1 MNRVGL
7 GFDSHVFAEGRPLVL
22 GGLTIPNA
30 KGLAGHSDAD
40 VIAHAVADAL
50 LGAAGL
56 GDLGDSFPATER
68 WKDANSIAILRE
80 CATIVRASG
89 WSVINVD
96 ATVIAETPKL
106 APFRADMARNLAGAL
121 DISPDSVSIKA
132 TTTDGM
138 GALGREEGIGAVAVV
153 LLDRP

>member
-1 MNRVGL
+1 VGL
-7 GFDSHVFAEGRPLVL
+7 GFDSHAFAEGRPLVL
-22 GGLTIPNA
+22 GGLTIPEA

-56 GDLGDSFPATER
+56 GDLGDRFPTTDR
-68 WKDANSIAILRE
+68 WKDASSISILRD
-80 CATIVRASG
+80 CAAAVRAAG

-96 ATVIAETPKL
+96 ATVIAEAPKL
-106 APFRADMARNLAGAL
+106 APFRAAMMQNLAGAL

-138 GALGREEGIGAVAVV
+138 GAIGRGEGIGALAMV
-153 LLDRP
+153 LIDRP